1 MIQAFLRTCR
11 LIIRRMIT
19 LALGAGA
26 TRQLHTLY
34 HAVLRRTGGFGLN
47 ETAATKALLSLLA
60 ARAGTILDGGA
71 NIGRYS
77 WFMARYRDRET
88 HIYGFEPNPDA
99 CRLARRNLAGL
110 KNVTLLPVGLAE
122 TQRTG
127 SLVVPQDAFG
137 NPVSGL
143 GFVASDPEAAGTGP
157 TEPISLWPLDALIA
171 DGTVRIQPPV
181 LLKLDIEGYE
191 PAALAGMARLLDQ
204 HRPWMFFECDT
215 AYLARAGYDW
225 DAVYLPLRNR
235 GYVIFAEIKGRF
247 YAVEQ
252 PQSAS
257 VNYFA
262 LPLPSAEI
270 PPAAGWTIDDLQ
282 DRLSVRPLNR

>member
-1 MIQAFLRTCR
+1 MIQIFLRTCR
-11 LIIRRMIT
+11 LFIRRMIT
-19 LALGAGA
+19 LLLGAGA
-26 TRQLHTLY
+26 THQLHALY

-71 NIGRYS
+71 NVGRYS
-77 WFMARYRDRET
+77 WFMARYRGHET
-88 HIYGFEPNPDA
+88 HIYGFEPNPSA
-99 CRLARRNLAGL
+99 CRLARQNLGGL
-110 KNVTLLPVGLAE
+110 TNVTLLPVGLAE

-137 NPVSGL
+137 SPVSGL
-143 GFVASDPEAAGTGP
+143 GFVTSNPEAAGTGP
-157 TEPISLWPLDALIA
+157 AEPIALWPLDDLIA
-171 DGTVRIQPPV
+171 NGTVRIQPPV

-204 HRPWMFFECDT
+204 HRPWMFFEC
-215 AYLARAGYDW
+215 APAHLARAGYDW
-225 DAVYLPLRNR
+225 DALYLPLRKL
-235 GYVIFAEIKGRF
+235 GYVLFAEIGGRF

-252 PQSAS
+252 PQPAS

-270 PPAAGWTIDDLQ
+270 PPAAGWTIDELR